1 MLRKLLTSHNSLD
14 YLEVRGAGSE
24 VGSTQPFIPPL
35 SLWMNYEQTTKGGAR
50 RVSLQLAQ
58 QAEDYD
64 NKENVVLA
72 WGRHGL
78 PCITARKQ
86 LQTKHVSQ
94 LLLSAIVQQSCH
106 HSRHFPWE
114 PVSPVAILSWL
125 RGGI

>member
-1 MLRKLLTSHNSLD
+1 MLRKLLISHNSLD

-72 WGRHGL
+72 WGRL
-78 PCITARKQ
+78 KQ